1 MKAIISIIFGTIGMH
16 TDNAY
21 IALGCAAIVLILI
34 SKQLKK

>member
-21 IALGCAAIVLILI
+21 IALGCVAIVLILI
-34 SKQLKK
+34 AKQFKK